1 VSEAQTKAV
10 AEKAT
15 LYINKGLGEPWAA
28 GSHWA
33 ATLACLCPLTP
44 LVPCRAWLQNQK
56 CIVAVSN
63 RIFGIAPCIGHRSCP
78 YLPRL
83 LSYHATA
90 FVNRLAGGRDPT
102 LTFSVATSLYL
113 VGKLSG
119 LLSILGL
126 AYALVVAAFTLPKV
140 RSASLVWG
148 RVQAWL
154 APCLLVVC
162 HWSRCCDGR
171 CPPCTDM

>member
-1 VSEAQTKAV
+1 MT
-10 AEKAT
+10 
-15 LYINKGLGEPWAA
+15 
-28 GSHWA
+28 
-33 ATLACLCPLTP
+33 
-44 LVPCRAWLQNQK
+44 
-56 CIVAVSN
+56 VSN
-63 RIFGIAPCIGHRSCP
+63 VIFGIAACIGHRSCP

-83 LSYHATA
+83 VSYHAAA

-113 VGKLSG
+113 LGKLSG

-154 APCLLVVC
+154 APCQLVV
-162 HWSRCCDGR
+162 SRCCDGR
-171 CPPCTDM
+171 CPPCTECCRYPFPYHQAGV